1 MSQVPRLQV
10 VTWSHVHIYPITYTC
25 RTCNMHQT
33 QFLLSDNSNLSELYH
48 VLHLRRRYKD
58 SWRSFDWFSY
68 FDWGKC
74 KHMAKYIS
82 SHTTD
87 HTDES
92 EPAVWLYL
100 VVSRESPLP
109 PVRNIRVSSVALFY
123 PLVCLYVGTVW
134 TKYRYIAAHTRTYNW
149 LEQLIRCLGGS
160 YFTYLHPPNILH
172 YLYPLPIFIIR
183 SLSS

>member
-1 MSQVPRLQV
+1 MFTFTSLPTHVEH
-10 VTWSHVHIYPITYTC
+10 VTCTRHNFYCPTIPIYPNNTMFYIFVVGTKTAGG
-25 RTCNMHQT
+25 
-33 QFLLSDNSNLSELYH
+33 
-48 VLHLRRRYKD
+48 VL
-58 SWRSFDWFSY
+58 DWFSY
-68 FDWGKC
+68 FDWGKS

-100 VVSRESPLP
+100 VVSRESPPL
-109 PVRNIRVSSVALFY
+109 VRNIRVSSVALFY

-172 YLYPLPIFIIR
+172 YLYPLPILIIR